1 MAKTFL
7 IVNGD
12 VVKDTSGTP
21 KMIEGKPKTRQ
32 DLGEMLAIETQ
43 SDGFGAG
50 IASIIDQQAFDDGM
64 DTNLEFMIRQRLTDA
79 AQRFITMQRRST
91 SNRTPAEIVARVV
104 NLDAGKSDTDPRMYR
119 WRIDFQTQ
127 DNLYSTLRGKIGA

>member
-7 IVNGD
+7 ILNSD
-12 VVKDTSGTP
+12 VVNDTAGTP
-21 KMIEGKPKTRQ
+21 KTIEGKPKTRQ

-50 IASIIDQQAFDDGM
+50 IASIIDKQSFDDGM
-64 DTNLEFMIRQRLTDA
+64 DTNLEFLIRERLSSA
-79 AQRFITMQRRST
+79 ADRFIAMQRRST
-91 SNRTPAEIVARVV
+91 SNRVPAEIVARVV
-104 NLDAGKSDTDPRMYR
+104 NVDAGASDVDPRTYR

>member
-7 IVNGD
+7 ISNGD
-12 VVKDTSGTP
+12 VAYDTAGSP
-21 KMIEGKPKTRQ
+21 KTIEGKPKTRQ

-43 SDGFGAG
+43 PDGFGAG
-50 IASIIDQQAFDDGM
+50 IANIIDNQSFDDGM
-64 DTNLEFMIRQRLTDA
+64 DTNVEFMIRERLSDA
-79 AQRFITMQRRST
+79 AQRFISLQRRSV
-91 SNRTPAEIVARVV
+91 SNRSAAEIVARVV
-104 NLDAGKSDTDPRMYR
+104 NLDVGRSETDPRMYR

>member
-7 IVNGD
+7 ILNGD
-12 VVKDTSGTP
+12 IAYDTAGSP
-21 KMIEGKPKTRQ
+21 KTVEGKTKTRQ

-43 SDGFGAG
+43 PDGFGAG
-50 IASIIDQQAFDDGM
+50 IASIIDKQSFDDGM
-64 DTNLEFMIRQRLTDA
+64 DTNLEFLIRERLSDA
-79 AQRFITMQRRST
+79 SQRFIELQRRSS
-91 SNRTPAEIVARVV
+91 SNRVPAEIVARVV
-104 NLDAGKSDTDPRMYR
+104 NIDAGKSETDPRMYR